1 MKRSKKTRS
10 KHALFDECVSTL
22 ISLGENKAR
31 ATQITAEFLEK
42 SPNVKTIDEFITG
55 VFKK

>member
-1 MKRSKKTRS
+1 
-10 KHALFDECVSTL
+10 
-22 ISLGENKAR
+22 LGENKAR
-31 ATQITAEFLEK
+31 ATQITTEFLDK